1 MVSLPHFF
9 TQGAPL
15 RAPCARELRY
25 NNSNDVTRI
34 LEWRFI
40 SLSYLRL
47 KYFKPFFT
55 YMMIKYSQK
64 KTMNNVLRRFN
75 LKILKMQLN
84 TESQVVLH
92 KRFIF
97 SCCFVLFFFIFT
109 FLPFHLLYQVFT
121 CSGKSCWIFEA
132 KRNLSGRVQH
142 SSGSLRVFY
151 ICKCNWVICGLSG
164 VWFVKRW
171 VSLSRAILGF

>member
-1 MVSLPHFF
+1 MVYGHVIAKFSRMVCLPHFL
-9 TQGAPL
+9 THGAPL

-47 KYFKPFFT
+47 KYFKPFLT

-64 KTMNNVLRRFN
+64 KAMNNILRRFN
-75 LKILKMQLN
+75 LKILKMQVN
-84 TESQVVLH
+84 TESQVVLRR
-92 KRFIF
+92 KFIF
-97 SCCFVLFFFIFT
+97 SCCFFFIFT
-109 FLPFHLLYQVFT
+109 FFPIHLLYQVFI
-121 CSGKSCWIFEA
+121 CSGKSCWVLEA

-142 SSGSLRVFY
+142 SSRSEERRVG
-151 ICKCNWVICGLSG
+151 KEGRS
-164 VWFVKRW
+164 RW
-171 VSLSRAILGF
+171 SPYH